1 MTMLCQLNKKCINY
15 LIDRL
20 ARIVQIRKRISVSKK
35 SKIFM
40 KFVIYEEFSVVLKI
54 GGRVWKM

>member
-35 SKIFM
+35 TKKFFEICNIRGIFGS
-40 KFVIYEEFSVVLKI
+40 I
-54 GGRVWKM
+54 RNRR

>member
-1 MTMLCQLNKKCINY
+1 MPMLCQLNKKCINY

-35 SKIFM
+35 FFEICNIRGIFGS
-40 KFVIYEEFSVVLKI
+40 I
-54 GGRVWKM
+54 RNRR